1 MLFRSMPQPGELPEG
16 FDPENMPPMPP
27 MGMMPDFD
35 ENNDKSENASAEKKQ
50 RDGSDRKNIRYR
62 KDSFTKGYWKSS
74 KTDSVRIDFRN
85 PESSFIAKFE
95 IDSAKNK
102 CIIIIPVFAVNP
114 DGLAKPKKLALGFIS
129 ANTNESASQ
138 SGERPDRTSVV

>member
-1 MLFRSMPQPGELPEG
+1 MIREVREITGQHSPKDKDKKQERANNQSHNENRNMPQPSELRKG

-85 PESSFIAKFE
+85 PESSFIDKLE
-95 IDSAKNK
+95 IASAKHK
-102 CIIIIPVFAVNP
+102 CIIIKPVFAVNP
-114 DGLAKPKKLALGFIS
+114 D
-129 ANTNESASQ
+129 
-138 SGERPDRTSVV
+138 